1 MQSALVSN
9 RLNLGIAAL
18 IGAVF
23 AAMALGCTTV
33 KTSDQYTGGPLP
45 KPDRILVY
53 AFAYSPS
60 QVRLD
65 RGITPDIERAI
76 NGSPRT
82 AKELETGAK
91 LAGLVAD
98 HLVKEIR
105 DMGLSAQR
113 AFGDPVPWGNT
124 YSIEGQFL
132 SIDEGNR
139 TERVIIGLG
148 AGRSDVQIATQLYR
162 DSSGGQQ
169 VLETLDVSA
178 KSGRKPGM
186 AETMAAGGAIGGLAV
201 SAVVSTATAAA
212 SEKFG
217 ANVDADGSRAAKAVA
232 KKLREFFAKQGWVAP
247 S

>member
-1 MQSALVSN
+1 MQCALVSN
-9 RLNLGIAAL
+9 RLNPGVAAL
-18 IGAVF
+18 IV
-23 AAMALGCTTV
+23 AALAGMTLGCTTV
-33 KTSDQYTGGPLP
+33 KTREQYMGGPLP

-53 AFAYSPS
+53 TFAYSPS

-65 RGITPDIERAI
+65 RGITPEIERSI
-76 NGSPRT
+76 RGGSRT
-82 AKELETGAK
+82 AAELETGAK
-91 LAGLVAD
+91 LAGLVTD
-98 HLVKEIR
+98 RLVKEIR
-105 DMGLSAQR
+105 DMGLPAQR

-148 AGRSDVQIATQLYR
+148 AGRTDVQIATQLYQ
-162 DSSGGQQ
+162 DSAGGQQ

-186 AETMAAGGAIGGLAV
+186 AETMAAGGALGTLAV
-201 SAVVSTATAAA
+201 SAAVSTATAVG

-217 ANVDADGSRAAKAVA
+217 ANVEADASRGAKAVA
-232 KKLREFFAKQGWVAP
+232 KKLREFFAQQGWVSP

>member
-9 RLNLGIAAL
+9 RLNPAIAAL
-18 IGAVF
+18 VGAVF

-33 KTSDQYTGGPLP
+33 KTTEQYSGGPLP

-53 AFAYSPS
+53 PFAYSPS

-65 RGITPDIERAI
+65 RGLTPEIERSI
-76 NGSPRT
+76 QGSSRT
-82 AKELETGAK
+82 AKELETGAR
-91 LAGLVAD
+91 LAALVAD

-105 DMGLSAQR
+105 DMGLPAQR
-113 AFGDPVPWGNT
+113 AFGDPQPWGNT
-124 YSIEGQFL
+124 YSVEGQFL
-132 SIDEGNR
+132 SVDEGNR
-139 TERVIIGLG
+139 TERAMIGLG

-162 DSSGGQQ
+162 DSAGGQQ

-186 AETMAAGGAIGGLAV
+186 AETLPAGGAIGTLAV
-201 SAVVSTATAAA
+201 TAVVSTATTVA

>member
-1 MQSALVSN
+1 MQCALVSN
-9 RLNLGIAAL
+9 RIHLGVVAL
-18 IGAVF
+18 ISGAF
-23 AAMALGCTTV
+23 ALLTLGCTTV
-33 KTSDQYTGGPLP
+33 KTEGQYSGGPLP

-53 AFAYSPS
+53 PFAYSPS

-65 RGITPDIERAI
+65 RGLTPEIERSI
-76 NGSPRT
+76 QGSSRT
-82 AKELETGAK
+82 AKELETGAR

-105 DMGLSAQR
+105 AMGLPAQR
-113 AFGDPVPWGNT
+113 AFGDAQPWANT
-124 YSIEGQFL
+124 YSVEGQFL

-139 TERVIIGLG
+139 TERAVIGLG
-148 AGRSDVQIATQLYR
+148 AGRSDVQIAMQLYQ
-162 DSSGGQQ
+162 DSAGGQQ

-186 AETMAAGGAIGGLAV
+186 AETLPAGGAIGSLAV
-201 SAVVSTATAAA
+201 AAVVSTATTVA

-232 KKLREFFAKQGWVAP
+232 QKLREFFAKQGWVAP
-247 S
+247 G